1 MRGLVMGTLFK
12 ELAELCEKLES
23 TTKRITMVNLVSSF
37 LRKLKPD
44 EIGPA
49 VRLIIGRIFPA
60 WSQET
65 LEISWRTII
74 KTIKNLANA
83 NSKDISEAF
92 SKTGDPGDMAKILM
106 EKGKKIK
113 QVTLLQSPLTIL
125 DVYKCF
131 LSIANVK
138 GPGSKKRKEGLL
150 YGLLSRASPLEVK
163 YIIKDI
169 LGEMRH
175 GVSEGLMEEAIAKA
189 FGASLEQVK
198 RTHMLLG
205 DLGDVA
211 YIALTRGAQQ
221 IREVKISLFHPIK
234 PMLAQPV
241 ENVEEALKEHG
252 GKTAFEYKLDGAR
265 VQIHLKNRKV
275 AIFSRRLTNVTHSLP
290 DVVKLILDEIKVN
303 EAILEGEVIAVG
315 EEDKPLPFQHLMRR
329 FHRVKD
335 IEKMVKEIPVQ
346 LYLFDVLYLN
356 GKMII
361 DEPYIKRW
369 EHLEEISGNIRLTPR
384 IITSDTKEAQKFFE
398 KSKKEGHEG
407 LVAKKLDSNYTPGI
421 RGKKWLK
428 IKGILDTLDLVIV
441 AADWGYGRRHEWLSD
456 YYLAAKDEK
465 TGKFMV
471 IGKTFKGLTDKEF
484 KEITKRLLELKIA
497 EKGGTVYVKPE
508 IVVEVA
514 FDEIQQSPKYESGF
528 ALRFARITRI
538 REDKGPDEADTIE
551 RVLEIYEKQF
561 RSKAKINN

>member
-1 MRGLVMGTLFK
+1 MGTLFK
-12 ELAELCEKLES
+12 ELAELCEKLEA
-23 TTKRITMVNLVSSF
+23 TTKRITMVNLISSF
-37 LRKLKPD
+37 LRKLEPD

-113 QVTLLQSPLTIL
+113 QVTLLRSPLTIL

-138 GPGSKKRKEGLL
+138 GPGSKKKKEGLL

-198 RTHMLLG
+198 RAHMLLG

-211 YIALTRGAQQ
+211 HIALTRGAQQ
-221 IREVKISLFHPIK
+221 IREVKIRLFHPIK

-265 VQIHLKNRKV
+265 VQIHLKNGKV

-303 EAILEGEVIAVG
+303 EAILEGEVIAIG

-356 GKMII
+356 EKMMI

-384 IITSDTKEAQKFFE
+384 IITSDAQEAQKFFE

-551 RVLEIYEKQF
+551 RVREIYEKQF

>member
-1 MRGLVMGTLFK
+1 MSTLFK
-12 ELAELCEKLES
+12 ELAELCEKLEA
-23 TTKRITMVNLVSSF
+23 TTKRITMVNLISSF
-37 LRKLKPD
+37 LRKLEPD

-74 KTIKNLANA
+74 KIIKNLTNA
-83 NSKDISEAF
+83 SSKDISEAF

-106 EKGKKIK
+106 EKRKTIK

-131 LSIANVK
+131 LSIANAK
-138 GPGSKKRKEGLL
+138 GPGSKKKKEGLL

-175 GVSEGLMEEAIAKA
+175 GVSEGLMEEAIAKTS
-189 FGASLEQVK
+189 GASLEQIK
-198 RTHMLLG
+198 RAHMLLG

-211 YIALTRGAQQ
+211 HIALTRGAQQ
-221 IREVKISLFHPIK
+221 IREVKIRLFHPIK

-265 VQIHLKNRKV
+265 VQIHLKNGKV

-290 DVVKLILDEIKVN
+290 DVVKLILDEIKAN

-315 EEDKPLPFQHLMRR
+315 EEGKPLPFQHLMRR

-356 GKMII
+356 EKMMI

-384 IITSDTKEAQKFFE
+384 IITSDAKEAQKFFE

-484 KEITKRLLELKIA
+484 KEMTKRLLELKIT
-497 EKGGTVYVKPE
+497 ERGGTVYVKPE

-551 RVLEIYEKQF
+551 RVREIYEKQF

>member
-12 ELAELCEKLES
+12 ELAELCEKLEA
-23 TTKRITMVNLVSSF
+23 TTKRITMVNLISSF
-37 LRKLKPD
+37 LRKLEPD

-113 QVTLLQSPLTIL
+113 QVTLLRSPLTIL

-138 GPGSKKRKEGLL
+138 GPGSKKKKEGLL

-175 GVSEGLMEEAIAKA
+175 GVSEGLMEEAITKA

-198 RTHMLLG
+198 RAHMLLG

-211 YIALTRGAQQ
+211 HIALTRGAQQ
-221 IREVKISLFHPIK
+221 IREVKIRLFHPIK

-265 VQIHLKNRKV
+265 VQIHLKNGKV

-303 EAILEGEVIAVG
+303 EAILEGEVIAIG
-315 EEDKPLPFQHLMRR
+315 GEDKPLPFQHLMRR

-356 GKMII
+356 EKMMI
-361 DEPYIKRW
+361 DEPYIRRW

-384 IITSDTKEAQKFFE
+384 IITSDAQEAQKFFE

-551 RVLEIYEKQF
+551 RVREIYEKQF

>member
-1 MRGLVMGTLFK
+1 MGTLFK
-12 ELAELCEKLES
+12 ELAELCEKLEA
-23 TTKRITMVNLVSSF
+23 TTKRITMVNLISSF
-37 LRKLKPD
+37 LRKLEPD

-113 QVTLLQSPLTIL
+113 QVTLLRSPLTIL

-138 GPGSKKRKEGLL
+138 GPGSKKKKEGLL

-198 RTHMLLG
+198 RAHMLLG

-211 YIALTRGAQQ
+211 HIALTRGAQQ
-221 IREVKISLFHPIK
+221 IREVKIRLFHPIK

-303 EAILEGEVIAVG
+303 EAILEGEVIAIG

-356 GKMII
+356 EKMMI

-384 IITSDTKEAQKFFE
+384 IITSDAQEAQKFFE

-551 RVLEIYEKQF
+551 RVREIYEKQF

>member
-1 MRGLVMGTLFK
+1 MGTSFK
-12 ELAELCEKLES
+12 ELVELCEKLEK
-23 TTKRITMVNLVSSF
+23 TTKRTTMANLISSF
-37 LRKLKPD
+37 LKELKPD

-65 LEISWRTII
+65 LEISWRTVIKII
-74 KTIKNLANA
+74 KDLTGASN
-83 NSKDISEAF
+83 KDISEAF

-106 EKGKKIK
+106 EKGKRAK
-113 QVTLLQSPLTIL
+113 QTTLLQSPLTIL
-125 DVYKCF
+125 DVHKYF
-131 LSIANVK
+131 LSIASTK
-138 GPGSKKRKEGLL
+138 GLGSKKKKESLL
-150 YGLLSRASPLEVK
+150 YGLLSRATPLETK
-163 YIIKDI
+163 YIVKDI

-189 FGASLEQVK
+189 SGASLEQVK
-198 RTHMLLG
+198 RAHMFLG

-211 YIALTRGAQQ
+211 YIALTKGVQGLK
-221 IREVKISLFHPIK
+221 EVKMRLFHPIK

-241 ENVEEALKEHG
+241 ENVKEALKEHG

-265 VQIHLKNRKV
+265 VQIHLKNGKV
-275 AIFSRRLTNVTHSLP
+275 AIFSRRLTDVTQSLP
-290 DVVKLILDEIKVN
+290 DVVKLVLEEVKAN
-303 EAILEGEVIAVG
+303 EAVLEGEVIAVG
-315 EEDKPLPFQHLMRR
+315 EENKPLPFQHLMRR

-335 IEKMVKEIPVQ
+335 VEKMIKEIPVQ

-356 GKMII
+356 GKMLI
-361 DEPYIKRW
+361 DEPYMKRW
-369 EHLEEISGNIRLTPR
+369 EYLEKIHGNIQLAPR
-384 IITSDTKEAQKFFE
+384 IITGDPEEAQNFFE
-398 KSKKEGHEG
+398 KAKSEGHEG

-456 YYLAAKDEK
+456 YYLAARDEK
-465 TGKFMV
+465 TGEFLV
-471 IGKTFKGLTDKEF
+471 IGKTFKGLTDEEF

-497 EKGGTVYVKPE
+497 EAGGTVYVKPE

-514 FDEIQQSPKYESGF
+514 FDEIQQSPKYKSGF

-538 REDKGPDEADTIE
+538 REDKSPNEADTIG
-551 RVLEIYEKQF
+551 RVREIYEKQF
-561 RSKAKINN
+561 KGKAKINSP